1 MLQRLIMLQTL
12 LDRSRAADWLAPL
25 ALRLYLVPIFW
36 QAGWSKLQHFGDT
49 VAWFGA
55 DGLGLPLPALMA
67 FLATAAELAGA
78 LSLLLGLAL
87 RWMCI
92 PMMATMIV
100 AALIVHLE
108 NGWLAIA
115 EASGPFATERT
126 QMAAERLETARA
138 LLSEHGNYDYL
149 TEFGSLVVLNNGI
162 EFAVTYLCMLLALF
176 FIGAGRWVS
185 LDHWIRRR
193 CMKAA

>member
-1 MLQRLIMLQTL
+1 MTQLLIQIQTL

-25 ALRLYLVPIFW
+25 ALRLYLAPIFW
-36 QAGWSKLQHFGDT
+36 QAGWSKLQHFPDT

-55 DGLGLPLPALMA
+55 DGLGLPLPTLMA

-100 AALIVHLE
+100 AAATVHLE

-115 EASGPFATERT
+115 EGGGLFATERT
-126 QMAAERLETARA
+126 QMAAERLERAREILA
-138 LLSEHGNYDYL
+138 EHGNYDWL
-149 TEFGSLVVLNNGI
+149 TEFGPIVVLNNGI
-162 EFAVTYLCMLLALF
+162 EFAVTYLLMLLALF
-176 FIGAGRWVS
+176 FSGAGRGVS

-193 CMKAA
+193 FMKAA